1 MAIYA
6 VRRPEE
12 SNDRIQQRFK
22 QQVQK
27 SGLIKLKRE
36 RNVRQRKANKRLQRK
51 TALHREMLRSAN
63 KKKRFYSNM

>member
-12 SNDRIQQRFK
+12 SNDRVQQRFK

-27 SGLIKLKRE
+27 SGLVKLMRE
-36 RNVRQRKANKRLQRK
+36 RGIHKRKPNKRLQRK
-51 TALHREMLRSAN
+51 TALHREMLRAAN